1 MEGRFRGDLGDFRG
15 GLSDDEEEV
24 SREREGEELGGP
36 RGFAVA
42 GVAPEGGVR
51 GNERAAKRL
60 EKVHAGSSDGLS
72 RGLRGDGLRGDGLR
86 GDGLRGLSSDGLRGD
101 GLSSGLIG
109 RLGVWLGDGLRYGRS
124 VRLGCRL
131 IPRLSD

>member
-72 RGLRGDGLRGDGLR
+72 RGLRS
-86 GDGLRGLSSDGLRGD
+86 DGLRGLSSDGLRGD

-109 RLGVWLGDGLRYGRS
+109 RLGVWLDDGLRYGRS

>member
-72 RGLRGDGLRGDGLR
+72 RGLRSDGLSRGLS
-86 GDGLRGLSSDGLRGD
+86 RGLSSDGLRGD